1 MTVKMKRNNAA
12 FSAVRFAV
20 FLTLSVTVMAV
31 IFVFSAQDGEQSSI
45 SSGFVSDLLRRVLSP
60 VMPDSALV
68 FTLKYIRKIAHVS
81 IYFLL
86 GLFTSLS
93 AAELSRRI
101 GRLPLCIFAAWLV
114 CVLYA
119 VSDEFHQSFT
129 AGREASLRD
138 VLIDSAGALV
148 SVLIT
153 GIISFVKRKSSPVT

>member
-1 MTVKMKRNNAA
+1 
-12 FSAVRFAV
+12 
-20 FLTLSVTVMAV
+20 MAV

-60 VMPDSALV
+60 VMPDSALA
-68 FTLKYIRKIAHVS
+68 FILKYIRKIAHVS

-101 GRLPLCIFAAWLV
+101 GK
-114 CVLYA
+114 
-119 VSDEFHQSFT
+119 
-129 AGREASLRD
+129 
-138 VLIDSAGALV
+138 AGAFI

-153 GIISFVKRKSSPVT
+153 GIISFVKRKSKTPLYAENQRTK